1 MKELGHPSYQDISY
15 VSEEDFLEKLK
26 EQIFQKEDDKSSNN
40 EIISSDD
47 EDTTESE
54 KDLEESIKRYE
65 YHKKEV
71 GGNKSEDTDDFD
83 K

>member
-1 MKELGHPSYQDISY
+1 MVGR
-15 VSEEDFLEKLK
+15 LK
-26 EQIFQKEDDKSSNN
+26 VLLDWIKQIQIN
-40 EIISSDD
+40 EITQ
-47 EDTTESE
+47 DTFEKKIDILAYKYFLLRE

>member
-1 MKELGHPSYQDISY
+1 MDTKERFGELSLWDVSQENFEKKIDILAY
-15 VSEEDFLEKLK
+15 KYFLLR
-26 EQIFQKEDDKSSNN
+26 
-40 EIISSDD
+40 
-47 EDTTESE
+47 E

-71 GGNKSEDTDDFD
+71 GGNKSEDTDNFD